1 MNAYEFTGMIR
12 FEHTVYLYALAAIP
26 LFIVMYWLYRRWR
39 LRALRLFGEPMLVA
53 QLSSG
58 ISGSKPLWKFIILL
72 LVYTSLVL
80 ALANP
85 QLGTKLEEVKRE
97 GINIMVALD
106 ISNSMKAEDLKPN
119 RLERAK
125 QAISKL
131 TEKLSN
137 DKIGLVVFAG
147 EAFLQLPLTNDYSA
161 VKMFLSA
168 VETGIIPAQGT
179 AIGAAVKISAKA
191 LFNEEEEK
199 KNSKKYKTMILISDG
214 ENHQDDALQAVKE
227 ANDDGI
233 IIHTIGMGTPEG
245 APLPL
250 YNSFGV
256 QSGFRKDRTG
266 DIVVSKLDE
275 TGLQK
280 MAAAGGGLYVRAT
293 NTEVGLNLVLDEIGK
308 MEKQEFGSKVFTQYE
323 DRFQYPLFLG
333 FLLIVV
339 EFFLSEL
346 KTRWITNLDLF
357 KTNKR
362 EHKP

>member
-1 MNAYEFTGMIR
+1 MIR
-12 FEHTVYLYALAAIP
+12 FEYAVYLYALAAIP
-26 LFIVMYWLYRRWR
+26 LFILVYWLYRRWR
-39 LRALRLFGEPMLVA
+39 WKALALFGDLPLVA
-53 QLSSG
+53 QLSPD
-58 ISGSKPLWKFIILL
+58 ISGSKATWKFIILL
-72 LVYTSLVL
+72 CVYACLVF

-97 GINIMVALD
+97 GVNIMVALD

-125 QAISKL
+125 QAIAKL

-147 EAFLQLPLTNDYSA
+147 EAYLQLPLTNDYSA

-168 VETGIIPAQGT
+168 IETGVIPAQGT
-179 AIGAAVKISAKA
+179 AIGAAVKIGIKA
-191 LFNEEEEK
+191 LKGEEEDA
-199 KNSKKYKTMILISDG
+199 KNSKKFKTLIVISDG
-214 ENHQDDALQAVKE
+214 ENHQDDALQAVNE

-250 YNSFGV
+250 YNSLGV
-256 QSGFRKDRTG
+256 QTGFRKDRRG
-266 DIVVSKLDE
+266 EIVVSKLDE
-275 TGLQK
+275 TGLQQ

-308 MEKQEFGSKVFTQYE
+308 MEKQEFGSKIFTQYE

-333 FLLIVV
+333 FLLIIV
-339 EFFLSEL
+339 EFFLSEF

-357 KTNKR
+357 RTNK
-362 EHKP
+362 KGSV